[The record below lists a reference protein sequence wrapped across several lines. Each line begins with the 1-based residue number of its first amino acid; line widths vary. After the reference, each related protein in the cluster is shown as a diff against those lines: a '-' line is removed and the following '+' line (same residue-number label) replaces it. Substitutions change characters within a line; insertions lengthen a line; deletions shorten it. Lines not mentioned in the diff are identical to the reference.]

1 MKPLWLT
8 PERRNRLAAARN
20 TDADWLR
27 PMIAAAGKAENTCY
41 SHEAVVRMALD
52 AVLRDNADVARR
64 ALDLW
69 VEEAGQSSLA
79 EDLHK
84 GTLGVVGALLADS
97 AQGLWNDEDWGNFRA
112 AARVLAGAFF
122 AVSKGNPHA
131 VANNWWAVSHSGLY
145 AIACALDACE
155 DFAPVCGRTPGD
167 LAEWA
172 WGRLHAFLG
181 HFGPGGAYHEGLG
194 YMGYACGH
202 LLPAVLLHETLT
214 GKRVT
219 DTAPGL
225 TRMAGLI
232 FRASL
237 QGAVLSDETGK
248 RGGWGRMLSWNDA
261 GLGFLQGS
269 APLLAACL
277 APPDHRRTL
286 RDQWDHL
293 AGHLRPD
300 GAVDEFCGAL
310 FFHAVFYS
318 EAGAGHTKPLPL
330 GGVDPLHG
338 LWIARNRWRD
348 KDDAVAG
355 ALARGYHPGGHRQ
368 HDAGSIRFSAGGWDW
383 ILGGGQARAE
393 ARWQSRLVPSDHD
406 DSAPAACG
414 RHFFADDDCTVFGI
428 DLRAVHRAYSERY
441 VALRSNPDQAQLAV
455 LDLVND
461 HRTDRHWL
469 WCLTFSPELECTLLG
484 DRFLLAAPDGQSLE
498 AAFLLDKPDSITL
511 TVSPPSHRKFV
522 SGKVVNY
529 PGRPCMIACF
539 GGPSLKILVSFAL
552 NATPARLSRP
562 DALDIAFGDDLWER
576 PFGTAFPAVT
586 GSFLQGQ
593 CQSPCRGNI

>member
-1 MKPLWLT
+1 
-8 PERRNRLAAARN
+8 
-20 TDADWLR
+20 
-27 PMIAAAGKAENTCY
+27 
-41 SHEAVVRMALD
+41 
-52 AVLRDNADVARR
+52 
-64 ALDLW
+64 
-69 VEEAGQSSLA
+69 
-79 EDLHK
+79 
-84 GTLGVVGALLADS
+84 
-97 AQGLWNDEDWGNFRA
+97 
-112 AARVLAGAFF
+112 
-122 AVSKGNPHA
+122 
-131 VANNWWAVSHSGLY
+131 
-145 AIACALDACE
+145 
-155 DFAPVCGRTPGD
+155 
-167 LAEWA
+167 
-172 WGRLHAFLG
+172 
-181 HFGPGGAYHEGLG
+181 
-194 YMGYACGH
+194 
-202 LLPAVLLHETLT
+202 
-214 GKRVT
+214 
-219 DTAPGL
+219 
-225 TRMAGLI
+225 
-232 FRASL
+232 
-237 QGAVLSDETGK
+237 
-248 RGGWGRMLSWNDA
+248 MLSWNDA